1 MRQNKKNVTKR
12 YLVLLYYH
20 YILFLDINLDVPNQ
34 ASLSPFLITNWILD
48 FITNFFY
55 FSNFVFMSENQEK
68 SASFHSEAFKHCF
81 I

>member
-1 MRQNKKNVTKR
+1 MCQ
-12 YLVLLYYH
+12 
-20 YILFLDINLDVPNQ
+20 I
-34 ASLSPFLITNWILD
+34 NWILD